1 MFEFGDELI
10 IDSYRIPWLIWIQ
23 LLAMF
28 LLVIIIYY
36 FTTESHDHDHLQF
49 SAVTTAASPSFT
61 NQSVISSGGGG
72 AKVRENEITETGTS
86 TGEVVQRARKSNAQQ
101 SEGSGSDTMDDGN
114 IMIFEH
120 SHHPCNFLGLA
131 KQAFL
136 KCLGIDSTPESSTRK
151 RHEKT
156 D

>member
-1 MFEFGDELI
+1 MFEFEDELII

-36 FTTESHDHDHLQF
+36 FTTESDDHNQF
-49 SAVTTAASPSFT
+49 TASPSVGGVSFA
-61 NQSVISSGGGG
+61 NPSIISSGGGD

-86 TGEVVQRARKSNAQQ
+86 TGEVVQRARKSNARQ
-101 SEGSGSDTMDDGN
+101 SEGSSTMDDGN
-114 IMIFEH
+114 MIFEH

-151 RHEKT
+151 QHEKT